1 MLVFGTQIELITFV
15 FIVLECCMFIF
26 QGAFYLLRP
35 QDESRLWYLLLLFLL
50 LFYNIT
56 GGLFPDPKIH
66 IPLPVQEMIAYG
78 SGFLMASYFPFYFYK
93 AFNLN
98 ALRWHALFGVPL
110 FLMLPY
116 LVFFVVVY
124 AINGKLTV
132 DIRIGMI
139 IPFAYALVLLWFISK
154 AIRKKHQGTGKS
166 SAFWEEM
173 AMYGAV
179 TPWAA
184 LAFFGMVEESQVT
197 EVLCTNTGIIIIT
210 ILFIWKSVKKA
221 RWEYEQ
227 LLQLKRQGFRTAVFE
242 KNCRHYRL
250 TQREIEIVLL
260 VQQGLTYKEVSGRL
274 FISGKTV
281 DNHLQ
286 HVYEKAGV
294 NNKVE
299 LIRKLYY

>member
-1 MLVFGTQIELITFV
+1 
-15 FIVLECCMFIF
+15 
-26 QGAFYLLRP
+26 
-35 QDESRLWYLLLLFLL
+35 
-50 LFYNIT
+50 
-56 GGLFPDPKIH
+56 
-66 IPLPVQEMIAYG
+66 
-78 SGFLMASYFPFYFYK
+78 
-93 AFNLN
+93 
-98 ALRWHALFGVPL
+98 
-110 FLMLPY
+110 
-116 LVFFVVVY
+116 
-124 AINGKLTV
+124 
-132 DIRIGMI
+132 
-139 IPFAYALVLLWFISK
+139 
-154 AIRKKHQGTGKS
+154 
-166 SAFWEEM
+166 M

-184 LAFFGMVEESQVT
+184 LAFFGLVEESQVT

-260 VQQGLTYKEVSGRL
+260 VQQGLTYKEVSGWL